1 MVPPELESSGT
12 IDWCSL
18 RRYDNLSRQKMPLG
32 TQAGSGFRFGLQV
45 EDATGHPG
53 SHADH
58 QRLCVRVSDIQ
69 CTRDRYT
76 GRRYAEQKRAIA
88 RVSDKQGL
96 GRVCFAAHVANTESR
111 QHTCSKTMVTGPVRS
126 QSWHPPVALYVEL
139 PVAQPLA
146 LRWHPPG
153 GPPSIPMHPPGE
165 EHVLEL
171 GTLHECGPHIP

>member
-1 MVPPELESSGT
+1 M
-12 IDWCSL
+12 
-18 RRYDNLSRQKMPLG
+18 QLG
-32 TQAGSGFRFGLQV
+32 TQAVMLTTNG
-45 EDATGHPG
+45 
-53 SHADH
+53 
-58 QRLCVRVSDIQ
+58 CVYVCQIYSAHVTDIQ
-69 CTRDRYT
+69 GEDKLNKNGRLHVCQIYRET
-76 GRRYAEQKRAIA
+76 G
-88 RVSDKQGL
+88 KQGL